1 MFYIGNFAKVKNELI
16 GGRTYG
22 GTYFNPSMK
31 EFKVIIIQDIHHR
44 LEEKVEYEFCGWC
57 FTDEMLE
64 PIEDEELS
72 EYKTQARLLT
82 DIYNVGKTGDIIN
95 AVALGKYLCLDTEYL
110 PMLGILSANDAEKI

>member
-1 MFYIGNFAKVKNELI
+1 MKTDLV

-31 EFKVIIIQDIHHR
+31 NFKVIMIQDIHHR
-44 LEEKVEYEFCGWC
+44 FEGKVEYEFRGWC

-64 PIEDEELS
+64 PIEDLS
-72 EYKTQARLLT
+72 EYKSQARLLT

-95 AVALGKYLCLDTEYL
+95 TVTLGESLCLDTEYL
-110 PMLGILSANDAEKI
+110 PMLGILSASEAEKI